1 MKKNNIE
8 LEKYVF
14 VGDSSINEVIC
25 TKDDGSKV
33 RCTQTALITALT
45 ENKEHIKGGSK
56 LKLGNDNGKVS
67 YLIDYGTS
75 ENQPKEIIKITLD
88 EENILK
94 GDPNA
99 LAIDAICQRAIIVK
113 QNNIK
118 KLVISGTAAALAAVG
133 LAGAVVAGLAYASK
147 GEEKHQQKETQ
158 QYQQWLD
165 EKRNENNLNLSMDGG
180 IPEISES
187 ALRGRSL

>member
-67 YLIDYGTS
+67 YEFLGNVDNS
-75 ENQPKEIIKITLD
+75 
-88 EENILK
+88 
-94 GDPNA
+94 
-99 LAIDAICQRAIIVK
+99 K
-113 QNNIK
+113 Q
-118 KLVISGTAAALAAVG
+118 LLF
-133 LAGAVVAGLAYASK
+133 LCHLSK
-147 GEEKHQQKETQ
+147 SYNSKTK
-158 QYQQWLD
+158 
-165 EKRNENNLNLSMDGG
+165 
-180 IPEISES
+180 
-187 ALRGRSL
+187 